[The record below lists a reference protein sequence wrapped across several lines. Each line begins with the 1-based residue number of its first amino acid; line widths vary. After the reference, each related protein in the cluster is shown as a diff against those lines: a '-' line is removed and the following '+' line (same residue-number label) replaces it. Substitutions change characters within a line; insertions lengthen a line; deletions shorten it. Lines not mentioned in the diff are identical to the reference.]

1 MSIESFANQ
10 HVLELVAYQPGKPIE
25 ETARELGLDPHDIV
39 KLASNENPLGP
50 SPKAVEAVSRAAAG
64 VNIYPDG
71 AAFRLR
77 SAIAEFCGV
86 EFDQT
91 VVGTGSSEV
100 IELMCHALLNPQA
113 EVVAARHA
121 FSMYPVMSQLFG
133 STYVEVPNKPDWT
146 HDLNGFLNAIT
157 DSTRIVFI
165 TNPTNPVGT
174 VVTQQEIDEFMDKVP
189 EHVLVCFDEAYRE
202 FSDNPPDT
210 LKFVREG
217 RNVIVLRT
225 FSKAYGLAGLR
236 VGYGV
241 APEHITGMLHKAR
254 APFNL
259 HVLAQEAALAALE
272 DADHVRR
279 TVENNA
285 AGMRFYEQAFK
296 EMGLKWIP
304 SQGNF
309 ILVKVGQGKKVFN
322 DMLAKGVIV
331 RAQDGYGLPEWI
343 RISIGTPAENARCLE
358 VLREVL

>member
-1 MSIESFANQ
+1 MWRC
-10 HVLELVAYQPGKPIE
+10 P
-25 ETARELGLDPHDIV
+25 T
-39 KLASNENPLGP
+39 
-50 SPKAVEAVSRAAAG
+50 SR
-64 VNIYPDG
+64 
-71 AAFRLR
+71 
-77 SAIAEFCGV
+77 
-86 EFDQT
+86 
-91 VVGTGSSEV
+91 
-100 IELMCHALLNPQA
+100 
-113 EVVAARHA
+113 
-121 FSMYPVMSQLFG
+121 
-133 STYVEVPNKPDWT
+133 T
-146 HDLNGFLNAIT
+146 HDLNGFLAAVT
-157 DSTRIVFI
+157 DRTRIIFI

-241 APEHITGMLHKAR
+241 APEHVTGMLHKAR

-259 HVLAQEAALAALE
+259 HVLAQEAALAALA
-272 DADHVRR
+272 DAEHVRR

-285 AGMRFYEQAFK
+285 AGMRFYEDAFR
-296 EMGLKWIP
+296 EMGLEWIP

-309 ILVKVGQGKKVFN
+309 ILVKVGQGRKVFN
-322 DMLAKGVIV
+322 DMLARGVIV